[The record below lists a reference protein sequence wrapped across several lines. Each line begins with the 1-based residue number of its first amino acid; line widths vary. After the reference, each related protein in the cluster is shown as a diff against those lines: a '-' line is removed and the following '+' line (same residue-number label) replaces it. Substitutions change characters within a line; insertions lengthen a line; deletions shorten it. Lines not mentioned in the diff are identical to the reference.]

1 MLSTGA
7 FNALLKTLEEPPA
20 HVIFILATTEVHKLP
35 ATILSRCQRFDFKRI
50 QPETMSIRLKQVAEL
65 EGMELSDDA
74 AILIARIADG
84 ALRDGLSILDQC
96 AGRSKKIDSALVS
109 EVAGL
114 AGREALYKL
123 TDCIN
128 NQDSSS
134 AMSVISELYQNSYDM
149 ERLCV
154 EMINHLRNFLIVK
167 TVKDSRGLIICTDDE
182 YNSIVSSAENFTLE
196 NVIYALDLFQD
207 TLTKIKSGANA
218 RVELEM
224 SFVKLCEPKLDVNMD
239 SLIDR
244 ISKLERA
251 VSRGVAVKP
260 QPQQTVAPVEA
271 PKPQESEDVPSV
283 APSAAKAEEQ
293 KAQSPAPISQPAA
306 PTVAQ
311 SVPKPAPEV
320 SKQEMPKPS
329 QGDNGQYLFE
339 QWDDF
344 MDVIHKQNIALFGV
358 LAGSKGY
365 IRGEY
370 FLIDSPNP
378 TIIQFLKTPTYSKAI
393 RQALY
398 DVTGQSYKLG
408 IFKKKATDAPKRDLL
423 EDLIHQAEDNIKINF
438 E

>member
-1 MLSTGA
+1 M
-7 FNALLKTLEEPPA
+7 
-20 HVIFILATTEVHKLP
+20 
-35 ATILSRCQRFDFKRI
+35 
-50 QPETMSIRLKQVAEL
+50 
-65 EGMELSDDA
+65 
-74 AILIARIADG
+74 
-84 ALRDGLSILDQC
+84 
-96 AGRSKKIDSALVS
+96 
-109 EVAGL
+109 

-182 YNSIVSSAENFTLE
+182 YNSIVSSAESFTLE

-271 PKPQESEDVPSV
+271 PKPQESEVVQSV

-311 SVPKPAPEV
+311 SVPKSAPEV
-320 SKQEMPKPS
+320 PKQEAPKQA

-393 RQALY
+393 KQALY

-408 IFKKKATDAPKRDLL
+408 IFKKKATDASKRDLL